1 MKYSIKEFANQIRN
15 LYPNDYNDL
24 TDEKLVE
31 LWLKKYPN
39 DISKINLIQTETV
52 RYISKEEPINSN
64 NSNNNSYIKYVIIA
78 IICFIAFKTNPT
90 SKDFIDA
97 GVEQYG
103 KKSGN
108 TGNDTLI
115 SGLAGAFFEN
125 NVNRTDFY
133 VCSYFDFKIDDSLI
147 TNTHM
152 QAKAFGIF
160 GHVFFLSFSN

>member
-52 RYISKEEPINSN
+52 RYISKEEPIYS
-64 NSNNNSYIKYVIIA
+64 SSSNNSYIKYIIIA

-90 SKDFIDA
+90 SQDFIDA
-97 GVEQYG
+97 GVEQYS

-115 SGLAGAFFEN
+115 SGLAGAFLEN
-125 NVNRTDFY
+125 NINRTDFY
-133 VCSYFDFKIDDSLI
+133 VCSYFDFKLDDSFI
-147 TNTHM
+147 TNTHVKV
-152 QAKAFGIF
+152 KAFGIF
-160 GHVFFLSFSN
+160 GHVFFLSYSN

>member
-24 TDEKLVE
+24 TDDKLVE

-39 DISKINLIQTETV
+39 DITKINLIQTETV
-52 RYISKEEPINSN
+52 RYISKEEPIYS
-64 NSNNNSYIKYVIIA
+64 SSSNNSYIKYIIIA

-90 SKDFIDA
+90 SQDFIDA
-97 GVEQYG
+97 GVEQYS

-115 SGLAGAFFEN
+115 SGLAGAFLEN
-125 NVNRTDFY
+125 NINRTDFY
-133 VCSYFDFKIDDSLI
+133 VCSYFDFKLDDSLI
-147 TNTHM
+147 TNTHVKV
-152 QAKAFGIF
+152 KAFGIF
-160 GHVFFLSFSN
+160 GHVFFLSFSS